1 MEKETNDNKTKKKI
15 KEEKNT
21 AEQKIKDKSIKL
33 KHC

>member
-1 MEKETNDNKTKKKI
+1 MTTKLKKKI

-21 AEQKIKDKSIKL
+21 EEQKIKDKSIKL

>member
-1 MEKETNDNKTKKKI
+1 MTTKLKKI

-21 AEQKIKDKSIKL
+21 EEQKIKDKSMKL